1 MMSKPRDLAAVAS
14 FAEAGEDGRMFAP
27 SAAKNVGPI
36 ADVLAA
42 HAPATGTALE
52 IASGTG
58 QHVVVLAERIPQLH
72 WQPTEIDETRRLS
85 VDAYVKH
92 AGLKNVAPAIS
103 VLATREGWGAAHAG
117 QALVTLAN
125 LLHLIS
131 EDEARTLI
139 REAGQ
144 ALALGGILHLYGP
157 FLRDGETTSEGD
169 AEFDAKLRAQDSE
182 VGYKDDWDIIE
193 WIQASGMELV
203 EVLEMPANNMSFVAK
218 RVF

>member
-1 MMSKPRDLAAVAS
+1 MTTPRDLSAVS
-14 FAEAGEDGRMFAP
+14 GFAEDGEDGRMFAP

-36 ADVLAA
+36 ADVLAE
-42 HAPATGTALE
+42 HAPSSGNALE
-52 IASGTG
+52 LASGTG
-58 QHVVVLAERIPQLH
+58 QHVVVLAERLPQLH
-72 WQPTEIDETRRLS
+72 WQPTEIDAARRVS
-85 VDAYVKH
+85 VDAYVKQ
-92 AGLKNVAPAIS
+92 AGLTNVAPA
-103 VLATREGWGAAHAG
+103 VALLATEAGWGTAHAG

-131 EDEARTLI
+131 EGEARTLI

-144 ALALGGILHLYGP
+144 ALAVGGILHLYGP

-193 WIQASGMELV
+193 WIQASGMDLV
-203 EVLEMPANNMSFVAK
+203 QVLEMPANNMSFVAK